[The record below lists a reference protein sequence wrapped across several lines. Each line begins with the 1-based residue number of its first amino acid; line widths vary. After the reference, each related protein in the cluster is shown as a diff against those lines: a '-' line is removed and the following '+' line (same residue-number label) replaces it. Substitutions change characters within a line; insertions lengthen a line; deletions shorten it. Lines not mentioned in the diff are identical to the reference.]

1 MKHFKGFTKFV
12 PTCTWHEGLSAE
24 NLLDPNIPEEL
35 IRELIYSQQANS
47 KLQDGRSILFEVSSC
62 GKNWYEAR
70 REFAA
75 DTVKVVYDP
84 DTLRVISYD
93 EDAMKLFPHGNNV
106 VELKSVPDDINQ
118 DSYQYNPATN
128 KVEHSDGLAL
138 KRGKLRQTALL
149 RDAVPHYVALS
160 IMQDKT
166 DAEKVELKVWADY
179 IRALKRTDLSK
190 ADVVW
195 PDYPN

>member
-1 MKHFKGFTKFV
+1 MKHFKGFKKFI

-24 NLLDPNIPEEL
+24 NLRDPNIPQEL

-93 EDAMKLFPHGNNV
+93 KDAMKLFPHGNNV
-106 VELKSVPDDINQ
+106 VELESVPDDINQ
-118 DSYQYNPATN
+118 DTYQYNPATN

-138 KRGKLRQTALL
+138 KRAKLRQTALL
-149 RDAVPHYVALS
+149 RDAVPHFVALS
-160 IMQDKT
+160 VMEDKT
-166 DAEKVELKVWADY
+166 KAESAEYLLWRDY
-179 IRALKRTDLSK
+179 IRSVKRTDLSK
-190 ADVVW
+190 ADIVW
-195 PDYPN
+195 PEKPS